1 MLLQV
6 RELGRRLGEGDQAF
20 TVELPALDLAP
31 GELVAVTGE
40 SGSGKSSLLE
50 LLGLVARPWRVSVF
64 RGLGGP
70 VGPIDLAALW
80 RLGRQRDLARLRA
93 GIGFVLQ
100 SGGLLPYLTV
110 ADNLAINRRLLGL
123 PRRDAWLDSLV
134 ERLGLGRLLDR
145 RPTQLSIGQQQR
157 VAIGRALA
165 HRPALVLADEPTSAL
180 DPRLAD
186 EVMALLIELIGS
198 SDAGAV
204 LATHEQSRV
213 EVLGLRAFRA
223 QPREPGAGYGSRF
236 VPVGWE
242 KRSVPTESMSPELRC
257 PGIRDLQS

>member
-1 MLLQV
+1 MLLQI
-6 RELGRRLGEGDQAF
+6 RELRRRRGEGDQAF

-50 LLGLVARPWRVSVF
+50 LLGLVAEPGRASVF
-64 RGLGGP
+64 RGFGGP
-70 VGPIDLAALW
+70 DGPIDLAALW

-100 SGGLLPYLTV
+100 SGGLLPYLRV

-123 PRRDAWLDSLV
+123 PRRDAWVDTLV
-134 ERLGLGRLLDR
+134 ARLGLGKLLDR
-145 RPTQLSIGQQQR
+145 RPAQLSIGQQQR

-186 EVMALLIELIGS
+186 EVMALLIELIDS

-204 LATHEQSRV
+204 LATHERARV
-213 EVLGLRAFRA
+213 EDMGLRAFRA
-223 QPREPGAGYGSRF
+223 QPLEPGAGYGSRF
-236 VPVGWE
+236 VAG
-242 KRSVPTESMSPELRC
+242 
-257 PGIRDLQS
+257 